1 MKKIYLARH
10 ATTHHA
16 QKEQQDRD
24 RPLTTK
30 GREEAYWLGQK
41 IKDVPPSIIISSSA
55 IRAIETSE
63 IILEILDSD
72 ILDPSI
78 LDRGI
83 ELVRIP
89 ELYLAPSQ
97 IILRNLAKL
106 SNKHETALLV
116 GHNPGLSQFLF
127 DISGPSSDRTALQR
141 VYGGLPPAGFG
152 ILKSNLENWTDL
164 TKINTGLEKI
174 YYPGE

>member
-16 QKEQQDRD
+16 KKEQQDRD

-30 GREEAYWLGQK
+30 GRNEASWLGQK
-41 IKDVPPSIIISSSA
+41 IKDISPSIIISSSA
-55 IRAIETSE
+55 VRAMETSE
-63 IILEILDSD
+63 IIQEALGSD
-72 ILDPSI
+72 I
-78 LDRGI
+78 
-83 ELVRIP
+83 ELKLIP
-89 ELYLAPSQ
+89 ELYLAPPQ
-97 IILRNLAKL
+97 IIHSELTEIDDQHK
-106 SNKHETALLV
+106 TILLV

-127 DISGPSSDRTALQR
+127 DISGPNSDRAALQR

-152 ILKSNLENWTDL
+152 VLDSTITKWAGL
-164 TKINTGLEKI
+164 TKANTGLEKI